1 MYYIRKVEKAKWDG
15 KILHDSIS
23 ISDLSTEDND
33 ISVWMDD
40 DSKDRYKQ
48 LLLAFVLTTG
58 KIRDLYYVR
67 IPDADVSKKGLGFNL
82 VPSTTPYTN
91 MQRLHTNIVVPTLHE
106 LGDLAE
112 IIYDITSVGN
122 QRYIAEQD
130 LKELFYDAVKKDLI
144 KIDFNDKKYQ
154 GFRKPLRE
162 IERQQ
167 GNIDFSKLK
176 NCKEIIP
183 SDTEKCPTCKG
194 TGRVRKKI

>member
-23 ISDLSTEDND
+23 ISDLSTIDND

-40 DSKDRYKQ
+40 DSKDRYKH
-48 LLLAFVLTTG
+48 LLLAYVLTTG

-67 IPDADVSKKGLGFNL
+67 IPDVDVSKKGFEFHL

-91 MQRLHTNIVVPTLHE
+91 MQSLHTNIVVPTLHE

-112 IIYDITSVGN
+112 IIHDITSAGN
-122 QRYIAEQD
+122 QQYIAEQD
-130 LKELFYDAVKKDLI
+130 LKELFYEAVKKDLI
-144 KIDFNDKKYQ
+144 EIDFNDKKYQ

-167 GNIDFSKLK
+167 GEIDFTKLK

-194 TGRVRKKI
+194 TGRVKK

>member
-1 MYYIRKVEKAKWDG
+1 MEKEKWDG
-15 KILHDSIS
+15 KILHDSVS
-23 ISDLSTEDND
+23 ISDLSTNDND

-40 DSKDRYKQ
+40 DSKDRYKH

-67 IPDADVSKKGLGFNL
+67 IPDVDVSKKGLGFNL
-82 VPSTTPYTN
+82 VPSTTPYIN
-91 MQRLHTNIVVPTLHE
+91 MRSLHTNIVVPTLHE

-112 IIYDITSVGN
+112 IIHDITSAGN
-122 QRYIAEQD
+122 QQYIAEQD
-130 LKELFYDAVKKDLI
+130 LKELFYEAVKKDLI
-144 KIDFNDKKYQ
+144 EIDFNDKKCQ

-167 GNIDFSKLK
+167 GEIDFTKLK

-194 TGRVRKKI
+194 TGRVKK

>member
-23 ISDLSTEDND
+23 ISDLSTIDND

-40 DSKDRYKQ
+40 DSKDRYKH

-67 IPDADVSKKGLGFNL
+67 IPDVYVCKKGFEFHL

-91 MQRLHTNIVVPTLHE
+91 MQSLHTNIVVPTLHE

-112 IIYDITSVGN
+112 IIHDITSAGN
-122 QRYIAEQD
+122 QQYIAEQD
-130 LKELFYDAVKKDLI
+130 LKELFYEAVKKDLI
-144 KIDFNDKKYQ
+144 EIDFNDKKYQ

-167 GNIDFSKLK
+167 GEIDFTKLK

-194 TGRVRKKI
+194 TGRVKK